1 MIYLISIISLSLLI
15 YKFNRTLKESNL
27 PKNKIIEKS
36 YPNLNQKSMVI
47 GLCDESTDIN
57 QFNLLDKSL
66 TQDHPIILF
75 NGFEPED
82 SKVNKSPQYPIFVPG
97 YVQYNNRY
105 YLLGLTIMDQCYYT
119 SLITFDSVGEFLDI
133 RFMGIGKC
141 GPDFCFCCNEN
152 INIKN
157 GDIFLEGF
165 SRTYDCNSDG
175 ILEKKVILNKYK
187 KRVILGTAD
196 YFEYQDIYNI
206 DTTYN
211 LVDSLIES
219 NFNRERDCLE

>member
-1 MIYLISIISLSLLI
+1 MVFTLILLNLFYRLDIYSSVTI
-15 YKFNRTLKESNL
+15 ESSQ
-27 PKNKIIEKS
+27 PKNKIIEKL